1 VQTHRLFF
9 QHQPLLMQRKANFPH
24 HLDLEV
30 GLSLAE
36 IEKESI
42 RATLKHVENNKAK
55 AAKIL
60 GVSKRTIFR
69 KIKEYD
75 LSDD

>member
-1 VQTHRLFF
+1 VAGATPPFIFSAPTALDPTQSELS
-9 QHQPLLMQRKANFPH
+9 PS

-75 LSDD
+75 L